1 MLLARSI
8 HELRAARSYL
18 GNVAL
23 VPTMGALHAGHVSL
37 IETARMNADKV
48 IVTIFVN
55 PTQFGPREDFNRYP
69 RPLEMDLKMCRE
81 AGVDAVFAPSVEE
94 MYPALKFPPVPEQVE
109 GSQAT
114 SAGASTA
121 APAHAQGTA
130 PDAAH
135 AGDEHAIDFT
145 LFPIEPVVMPQP
157 PGAPPLPSPESIPV
171 DIGIDIPS
179 LMAPLEGKHRP
190 GHFKGVCQVVAKL
203 FNITQPNVACF
214 GQKDY
219 QQFRILQAMTDALNW
234 PIRLVCCPTL
244 REQSGLA
251 MSSRNQYLS
260 ARDHDR
266 ATCISRA
273 LFKAEADVKA
283 GILQTNRLIATI
295 QRILLEQHLQVDYI
309 AAVDPITLKTAMV
322 VGGPTVLA
330 IAARVGTTR
339 LIDNII
345 VEPPPVPA

>member
-1 MLLARSI
+1 MIVARSI
-8 HELRAARSYL
+8 HELRAVRSYL
-18 GNVAL
+18 GQAAL
-23 VPTMGALHAGHVSL
+23 VPTMGALHAGHLSL

-48 IVTIFVN
+48 IVSIFVN

-69 RPLEMDLKMCRE
+69 RPLDADLKMCRQ
-81 AGVDAVFAPSVEE
+81 AGADVVFAPSVEE
-94 MYPALKFPPVPEQVE
+94 MYPALKFPPTPEQSE
-109 GSQAT
+109 TSQA
-114 SAGASTA
+114 AA
-121 APAHAQGTA
+121 APADPAHSSGPA
-130 PDAAH
+130 PAH
-135 AGDEHAIDFT
+135 DSSHNPDEGAIDFT
-145 LFPIEPVVMPQP
+145 LFPIEPVVVPHL
-157 PGAPPLPSPESIPV
+157 PGAPPAPTPESIPV

-179 LMAPLEGKHRP
+179 LMSPLEGKHRP

-203 FNITQPNVACF
+203 FNITQPDVACF

-234 PIRLVCCPTL
+234 PIRLICCPTL
-244 REQSGLA
+244 REESGLA

-260 ARDHDR
+260 ARDHER
-266 ATCISRA
+266 AACISRA

-283 GILQTNRLIATI
+283 GILQTNRLVATI

-309 AAVDPITLKTAMV
+309 AAVDPITLKPAMTV
-322 VGGPTVLA
+322 NGPTVLA

-345 VEPPPVPA
+345 VEPPVPA